1 MPTRRF
7 SRTLA
12 SELLVLHLIVP
23 RQRGQDE
30 WNHQLLHTI
39 VPRRPD
45 PMQPDPCPRRR
56 AAAADDAMPRSALT
70 LPLRYAGMPPTAHSA
85 MTPLPGT
92 TNCFVVTK
100 AMPTG
105 AILSATLAITQAT
118 LEFEAPTTAA
128 RTAGTMLASE
138 GAGT

>member
-1 MPTRRF
+1 
-7 SRTLA
+7 
-12 SELLVLHLIVP
+12 
-23 RQRGQDE
+23 
-30 WNHQLLHTI
+30 
-39 VPRRPD
+39 
-45 PMQPDPCPRRR
+45 MQPDPCPRRR
-56 AAAADDAMPRSALT
+56 AAAADDATPRSALT

-105 AILSATLAITQAT
+105 AILSATFAITQAT

-138 GAGT
+138 GPGT

>member
-1 MPTRRF
+1 
-7 SRTLA
+7 
-12 SELLVLHLIVP
+12 
-23 RQRGQDE
+23 
-30 WNHQLLHTI
+30 
-39 VPRRPD
+39 
-45 PMQPDPCPRRR
+45 
-56 AAAADDAMPRSALT
+56 
-70 LPLRYAGMPPTAHSA
+70 

-105 AILSATLAITQAT
+105 AILSPTLAITQAT
-118 LEFEAPTTAA
+118 LELEAPTTAA

>member
-7 SRTLA
+7 SRSLA
-12 SELLVLHLIVP
+12 SELLALHLTVP

-56 AAAADDAMPRSALT
+56 AAAADDATPRSALT

-105 AILSATLAITQAT
+105 AILSATLAITQAN